1 MSVPSEQMQQPAPTG
16 GDTGVPSD
24 GLDANIQLSSE
35 EESEEIE
42 QAKARQ
48 AQILDDLGQS
58 LEGLKDTAVT
68 HRREVEQRWLLDLQQ
83 YHSAGTKGLLTNKE
97 GPATEEYRKTSD
109 NITRPKVMLVASR
122 LGDMLF
128 PTNEPNWDLEHSP
141 DPQMPTGSY
150 AETGEDG
157 SPLPPAV
164 VASNKITAA
173 KTAANAM
180 RTACADN
187 LAEANYSAHGRNAI
201 FDSVLYGSGVVKGPF
216 AKYRKRITWGGEGGN
231 QLTYTQEPGP
241 DVTHVDLWNFFPQ
254 PSRNMDEC
262 EHTFELHMMPP
273 MRLRQLAK
281 QPGFS
286 AFQINKLLKLT
297 PSLGSLASGAFIERR
312 TAMPEKVGTT
322 VNLDGRFP
330 VWEYHGPIPKD
341 ALISFISALAADGGV
356 PPEAMQKIIES
367 LQKDD
372 LNQVDAEVWMSQG
385 IVLRAMLRQ
394 TDECGRLDY
403 YVYNYEKDPD
413 DIFGYGVPYLCRD
426 DQEAVKM
433 VWHAMMLNTMMSAGP
448 QIGVRK
454 GMLEP
459 NQGGSYDFSCTRPRV
474 WVMTEDAQDIKEAIS
489 VFNIPNV
496 VGRMLPVYQQIKANA
511 DEHTMMPAV
520 AQGEPTKGVP
530 TTGGMAML
538 MNAANVVMRRLAK
551 QWDDDITLPL
561 IDALVGWNLRH
572 NPDEA
577 IRGDFS
583 TVPKGAS
590 HLLIKDVQAQHI
602 QFATQLFTSN
612 PLLQPYMKPGPW
624 ARANID
630 ILELNG
636 QDMLYTDDEVKA
648 NQEAQAQQPDPE
660 VLKAQALQAQA
671 EAAQKRADAEA
682 RAKDAEIAFNKWDR
696 QLDNQERMV
705 ELQVRDRA
713 MMLQTQGARYSYL
726 HKLAELD
733 SKERIQMEQIAAD
746 LHIAEADQELS
757 RYEIDFKGSLKAT
770 ELVNHENKTAAE
782 IAVESKNGGARLA

>member
-1 MSVPSEQMQQPAPTG
+1 MSVPGAQMQAPATS
-16 GDTGVPSD
+16 GDTGVASD
-24 GLDANIQLSSE
+24 GMDVELALSSE

-42 QAKARQ
+42 QQKLRQ
-48 AQILDDLGQS
+48 AQILDDLGRS
-58 LEGLKDTAVT
+58 LEGLKDIAVQAR
-68 HRREVEQRWLLDLQQ
+68 HEVEQRWLLDLQQ
-83 YHSAGTKGLLTNKE
+83 YHSASGKGLLNKD

-141 DPQMPTGSY
+141 DPQMPSGSFAITD
-150 AETGEDG
+150 AEGA
-157 SPLPPAV
+157 PLTPAMI
-164 VASNKITAA
+164 ASNKIAAA
-173 KTAANAM
+173 KSAAAAM
-180 RTACADN
+180 RTAVADN
-187 LAEANYSAHGRNAI
+187 LGEANYSAHGRNAI
-201 FDSVLYGSGVVKGPF
+201 FDAVLYGSGVVKGPF
-216 AKYRKRITWGGEGGN
+216 AKYRKRITWGGDAGN
-231 QLTYTQEPGP
+231 QLVYTQEPGP

-254 PSRNMDEC
+254 PSRNMNEC

-273 MRLRQLAK
+273 MRLRQLGK

-286 AFQINKLLKLT
+286 GHQINRLLGLT
-297 PSLGSLASGAFIERR
+297 PSLGSLASGAFTERR
-312 TAMPEKVGTT
+312 SAMPEKVGTT

-330 VWEYHGPIPKD
+330 VWEFHGPIPKE

-356 PPEAMQKIIES
+356 PAEAMQAIIEN
-367 LQKDD
+367 LQKDE

-459 NQGGSYDFSCTRPRV
+459 TNGNSYDFSCTRPRV

-520 AQGEPTKGVP
+520 AQGEATKGVP

-561 IDALVGWNLRH
+561 IDAHVSWNLRH
-572 NPDEA
+572 NQNKA
-577 IRGDFS
+577 IRGDFA

-636 QDMLYTDDEVKA
+636 QDMLFTDDEVKA
-648 NQEAQAQQPDPE
+648 NQEAQAEQPDPE

-671 EAAQKRADAEA
+671 EAAQMRAQAEA
-682 RAKDAEIAFNKWDR
+682 RAKDADIEFRKWDR
-696 QLDNQERMV
+696 QLDNEERMV
-705 ELQVRDRA
+705 ELQVRERTMA
-713 MMLQTQGARYSYL
+713 QQLQAGRYTYL
-726 HKLAELD
+726 HKLAALD
-733 SKERIQMEQIAAD
+733 SQERIAMSKIASDMDMEK
-746 LHIAEADQELS
+746 EDQLLR

-770 ELVNHENKTAAE
+770 EMVHNENKTAAE
-782 IAVESKNGGARLA
+782 IAVESPSPRLA